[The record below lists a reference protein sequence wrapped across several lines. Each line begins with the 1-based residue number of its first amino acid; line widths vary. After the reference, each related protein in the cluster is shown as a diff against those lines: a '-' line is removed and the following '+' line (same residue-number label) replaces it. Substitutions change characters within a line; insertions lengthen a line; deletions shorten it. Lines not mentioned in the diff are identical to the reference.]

1 MQQKYPIINTTLLS
15 LSSIDPCAL
24 GHTATQKYLKK
35 LGNLF
40 PQILESDEL
49 VDGYVTDISKIN
61 LDKELPP
68 AMITK
73 DDESVCPVE
82 LDDWWNRAIFVTGK
96 YPVLTLVGKACLLI
110 FSGPLVKG
118 SFSIMNDIMNDKRS
132 KMVTETYDGI
142 MNVKLNQLAL
152 EESST
157 KPFSHSDPIYSP
169 VNRKICRAMHS
180 AALRST
186 QAKKKRSKIAKKP
199 WYYSDLRPSKACRVP
214 SH

>member
-24 GHTATQKYLKK
+24 GHTTTQKYLKK

-40 PQILESDEL
+40 PQILDSDEL

-82 LDDWWNRAIFVTGK
+82 LDDWWIRAIFIIGK
-96 YPVLTLVGKACLLI
+96 YPVLTLVVKACLSI

-118 SFSIMNDIMNDKRS
+118 SKVKKFGCIGHVQKRMGKRLRTIRKTIKGLGGSGRLTDVMIDKIQNYYGIAIRGNTGKDCDNVESHLGCIFSCCLIQQQGVAWS
-132 KMVTETYDGI
+132 
-142 MNVKLNQLAL
+142 L
-152 EESST
+152 ST
-157 KPFSHSDPIYSP
+157 WT
-169 VNRKICRAMHS
+169 R
-180 AALRST
+180 
-186 QAKKKRSKIAKKP
+186 
-199 WYYSDLRPSKACRVP
+199 
-214 SH
+214 